1 MNYCPS
7 CGYELRSGARFC
19 PGCGKNLRIEASP
32 ILDTNY
38 YNQKR
43 NTILRIT
50 LGLGVLILVGY
61 LMTNVTSIRNLM
73 YSPDEVLEEVS
84 GTYRSTSNSDIGTID
99 VIKTDGHLIGK
110 STTGTFYFDL
120 TPTGKNALHGK
131 VTLKGVESQHHA
143 IYDQEKQRLTFS
155 WDLTPSTW
163 YIEKIK

>member
-7 CGYELRSGARFC
+7 CGYELRSEARFC
-19 PGCGKNLRIEASP
+19 PGCGKNLRPEASP
-32 ILDTNY
+32 VLDTKH

-61 LMTNVTSIRNLM
+61 LMTNITAIRKLVF
-73 YSPDEVLEEVS
+73 SPDEVLEVAS
-84 GTYRSTSNSDIGTID
+84 GTYSYPSNTTIGTID
-99 VIKTDGHLIGK
+99 VINANGHLMGE
-110 STTGTFYFDL
+110 SSAGTFYFDL
-120 TPTGKNALHGK
+120 TPTGKNALEGK
-131 VTLKGVESQHHA
+131 VTLKGVESQHRA